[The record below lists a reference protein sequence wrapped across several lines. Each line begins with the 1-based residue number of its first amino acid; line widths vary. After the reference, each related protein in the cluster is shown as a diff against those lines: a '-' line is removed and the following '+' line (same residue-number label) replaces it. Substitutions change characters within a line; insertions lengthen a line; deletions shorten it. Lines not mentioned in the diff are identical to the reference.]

1 MAFISIP
8 LISLPV
14 AMSARSDRFRSTSD
28 PSCICNT
35 VPFLEP
41 QSGIKGELVRPG
53 VPASCWNVLLLE
65 TIDSVFCS
73 LVLFVY
79 LPDPA
84 SCLDQVTSTQRST
97 QRITQ
102 NKKTPGTQDLEV
114 HKHAVQ
120 GCMRVCILIH
130 THSHTRTHTL
140 PPPSPPTCLCS

>member
-1 MAFISIP
+1 MTFISIP

-73 LVLFVY
+73 LVLLVY
-79 LPDPA
+79 LHDPA
-84 SCLDQVTSTQRST
+84 SCLDQVTWSQRSAQRST

-102 NKKTPGTQDLEV
+102 NKKTPGTQRPRSAGM
-114 HKHAVQ
+114 HA
-120 GCMRVCILIH
+120 CAH
-130 THSHTRTHTL
+130 THPHTHTL
-140 PPPSPPTCLCS
+140 PPPSLPTCLCS